1 MLNYQRVNVN
11 PSLGLFL
18 GFFLWSKWSIN
29 IHHAEL
35 QTCLE
40 MGNNSKDRSI
50 AYLVFYS
57 THLFLVEGMPEMGK
71 NGWFMLTDIKAK
83 GSTILI
89 FGPPHM
95 IPQSPTIS
103 HINIT
108 GYDPISSN
116 FNVGHVGRK
125 NAQNNPKHISE
136 SLNHQRNDIKIHFA
150 D

>member
-125 NAQNNPKHISE
+125 NAQKCPKQSKTYLRKPESSE
-136 SLNHQRNDIKIHFA
+136 KRH
-150 D
+150 